1 MKSLTKIYE
10 IGYGPYSNKI
20 AFYLSEYGIL
30 LDSDWG
36 NYYVWLREE
45 DDIIEKF
52 KETIETNNSCVFIQE
67 IENLEEYVL

>member
-1 MKSLTKIYE
+1 
-10 IGYGPYSNKI
+10 
-20 AFYLSEYGIL
+20 
-30 LDSDWG
+30 
-36 NYYVWLREE
+36 LREE